1 MAEVFDLTA
10 LSACP
15 WAIRQKNVF
24 ASGPGYKT
32 RIIELAPGKT
42 QPSCRMESSVI
53 FVVLRGDVEVRVDGS
68 RFALDEGKCLVT
80 APATIEMSST
90 HGARLLGIQVA
101 VPAAREQP
109 L

>member
-1 MAEVFDLTA
+1 
-10 LSACP
+10 
-15 WAIRQKNVF
+15 
-24 ASGPGYKT
+24 
-32 RIIELAPGKT
+32 
-42 QPSCRMESSVI
+42 MESSVI
-53 FVVLRGDVEVRVDGS
+53 FVVLRGEVQVVVDGS

-109 L
+109 A